1 MEAPL
6 EETRQK
12 KSTKVSD
19 LFGQSLGGTW
29 ISRVTTFPL
38 STDII
43 PCPCFQVSR
52 ATIFPVDSDFETL
65 RW

>member
-6 EETRQK
+6 EDSRQK
-12 KSTKVSD
+12 KTTKVSD
-19 LFGQSLGGTW
+19 LFGQSPGETW

-38 STDII
+38 STGII

-52 ATIFPVDSDFETL
+52 ATIFPVDSNFETL